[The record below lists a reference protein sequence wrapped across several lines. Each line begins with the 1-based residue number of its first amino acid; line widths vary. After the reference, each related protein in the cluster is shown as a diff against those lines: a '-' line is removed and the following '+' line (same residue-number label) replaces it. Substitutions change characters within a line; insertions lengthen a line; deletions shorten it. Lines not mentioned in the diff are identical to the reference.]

1 MPVQQPLMKQLSLF
15 ESPPPAGTVSA
26 WTTLS
31 QMKQDEIVM
40 ALARLMA
47 RSPNVS
53 SEPLETKPVEGGSD
67 E

>member
-26 WTTLS
+26 WTTLG
-31 QMKQDEIVM
+31 QMKRDEIVM

-53 SEPLETKPVEGGSD
+53 SEHPETKPIEGESD